1 MGKVIEMD
9 ILNEKLA
16 DVLKRFEH
24 KTTKRIINNLMCD
37 AVTMNEAGKSLDDFI
52 VKMQSYEVDN
62 G

>member
-1 MGKVIEMD
+1 MD